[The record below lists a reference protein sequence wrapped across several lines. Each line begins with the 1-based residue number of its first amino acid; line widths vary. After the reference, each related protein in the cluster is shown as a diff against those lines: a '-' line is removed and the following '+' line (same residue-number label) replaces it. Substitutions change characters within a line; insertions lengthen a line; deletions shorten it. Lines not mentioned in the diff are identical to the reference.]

1 MAGEDS
7 RSGRYSRP
15 AVKVLI
21 LAPFDATELER
32 LREVAEVVH
41 ESWVDER
48 RMHSPDELAGRVV
61 AGGFDAVVVE
71 AEFVTRDVLEAAPG
85 LAVIASARG
94 KPVNVDLAAA
104 TELGRI
110 VLGTPGRNADSVA
123 DLCMGML
130 LDRVRH
136 ISAAARVVR
145 EGGWVVGLDA
155 DSLVPYIRF
164 RGVELAG
171 RRLGLLGFGAVARA
185 LAVRARAFGMRVQA
199 HDPFVD
205 PATLE
210 DQRVTPRTLDELLA
224 TSDVLSVHVER
235 TPETV
240 GMLTAERLRS
250 LPRGAI
256 LLNTARAQVLDQA
269 AIPPLIAE
277 GHLAAAALDVVAPEP
292 LPAGH
297 PLLID
302 DRILVLPHIGGATH
316 DVVRRHSEMI
326 REDLELLV
334 RDDRPRRCAN
344 PEVLDAVLR
353 PR

>member
-1 MAGEDS
+1 
-7 RSGRYSRP
+7 
-15 AVKVLI
+15 VKVLI
-21 LAPFDATELER
+21 LAPFDVAELER
-32 LREVAEVVH
+32 LRAVAEVVH

-48 RMHSPDELAGRVV
+48 RMHSPDELAERVV

-71 AEFVTRDVLEAAPG
+71 AEFVTRDVLEAAPA
-85 LAVIASARG
+85 LRVVASARG

-104 TELGRI
+104 TELGRV

-136 ISAAARVVR
+136 ISAAARLVR
-145 EGGWVVGLDA
+145 DGGWVIGLDD

-185 LAVRARAFGMRVQA
+185 LARRARAFGMEVQA

-205 PATLE
+205 AAVVHEYGVAPVE
-210 DQRVTPRTLDELLA
+210 LDALLA
-224 TSDVLSVHVER
+224 TSEVLSVHVER
-235 TPETV
+235 TPKTV
-240 GMLTAERLRS
+240 GMLSAERLRA

-256 LLNTARAQVLDQA
+256 LINTARAQVVDQD
-269 AIPPLIAE
+269 AIVTLVAE

-292 LPAGH
+292 LPVGH
-297 PLLID
+297 PLLGD

-316 DVVRRHSEMI
+316 DVVRRHSQMI
-326 REDLELLV
+326 REDLELLI
-334 RDDRPRRCAN
+334 RGERPLRCAN

-353 PR
+353 AR

>member
-1 MAGEDS
+1 
-7 RSGRYSRP
+7 
-15 AVKVLI
+15 VKVLI
-21 LAPFDATELER
+21 LAPFDAAELER
-32 LREVAEVVH
+32 LRAVAEVVH

-48 RMHSPDELAGRVV
+48 RMHSPDELAERVV

-71 AEFVTRDVLEAAPG
+71 AEFVTRDVLHAAPG
-85 LAVIASARG
+85 LRVVASARG

-104 TELGRI
+104 TELGRV

-136 ISAAARVVR
+136 ISAAARLVR
-145 EGGWVVGLDA
+145 DGGWVVGLDD

-164 RGVELAG
+164 RGMELAG

-185 LAVRARAFGMRVQA
+185 LAHRARAFGMEVQA

-205 PATLE
+205 AAVVHQHGVAPVE
-210 DQRVTPRTLDELLA
+210 LDALLA
-224 TSDVLSVHVER
+224 TSEVLSVHVER
-235 TPETV
+235 TPQTV
-240 GMLTAERLRS
+240 GMLTAERLGA

-256 LLNTARAQVLDQA
+256 LINTARAQVVDQD
-269 AIPPLIAE
+269 AIVALVAE

-297 PLLID
+297 ALLGD
-302 DRILVLPHIGGATH
+302 DRILVLPHIGGAT
-316 DVVRRHSEMI
+316 DGVVRRHSQMI
-326 REDLELLV
+326 REDLELLF
-334 RDDRPRRCAN
+334 RGERPLRCAN
-344 PEVLDAVLR
+344 PDVLDAVLR
-353 PR
+353 PG

>member
-1 MAGEDS
+1 
-7 RSGRYSRP
+7 
-15 AVKVLI
+15 VKVLI
-21 LAPFDATELER
+21 LAPFDAAELER
-32 LREVAEVVH
+32 LRAVAEVVH

-48 RMHSPDELAGRVV
+48 RMHSPDELAERVV

-85 LAVIASARG
+85 LRVVASARG

-104 TELGRI
+104 TELGRV

-136 ISAAARVVR
+136 ISAAARLVR
-145 EGGWVVGLDA
+145 DGGWAVGLDD

-164 RGVELAG
+164 RGMELAG

-185 LAVRARAFGMRVQA
+185 LARRARAFGMEVQA

-205 PATLE
+205 AAVMEAHGVVPLE
-210 DQRVTPRTLDELLA
+210 LDALLA
-224 TSDVLSVHVER
+224 TSEVLSVHVER
-235 TPETV
+235 TPQTV
-240 GMLTAERLRS
+240 GMLSAERLRA
-250 LPRGAI
+250 LPRGAVLI
-256 LLNTARAQVLDQA
+256 NTARAQVVDQD
-269 AIPPLIAE
+269 AIVALVAE

-292 LPAGH
+292 LPAAH
-297 PLLID
+297 PLLGD

-326 REDLELLV
+326 REDLELLI
-334 RDDRPRRCAN
+334 RGERPLRCAN
-344 PEVLDAVLR
+344 PEVLDAVFR

>member
-7 RSGRYSRP
+7 RSERYSRP

-21 LAPFDATELER
+21 LAPFDAAELGR

-41 ESWVDER
+41 ESWVDQR
-48 RMHSPDELAGRVV
+48 RMHSPDELAERVV

-71 AEFVTRDVLEAAPG
+71 AEFVTRDVLVAAPG
-85 LAVIASARG
+85 LGVVASARG
-94 KPVNVDLAAA
+94 KPVNVDVAAA
-104 TELGRI
+104 TELGRL

-136 ISAAARVVR
+136 ISAAARLVR
-145 EGGWVVGLDA
+145 EGGWVVGLDD

-171 RRLGLLGFGAVARA
+171 LRLGLLGFGAVARA
-185 LAVRARAFGMRVQA
+185 VGRRALAFGMHVRA
-199 HDPFVD
+199 HDPYVD
-205 PATLE
+205 AGVLT
-210 DQRVTPRTLDELLA
+210 DHGVAGADLDELLA

-235 TPETV
+235 TAETL
-240 GMLTAERLRS
+240 GILSEERLRT

-256 LLNTARAQVLDQA
+256 LLNSARAQVVDQE
-269 AIPPLIAE
+269 AIVTLVRQ

-297 PLLID
+297 PLLGD

-316 DVVRRHSEMI
+316 DVVRRHSAMI
-326 REDLELLV
+326 RQDLELLI
-334 RDDRPRRCAN
+334 RGERPLRCAN
-344 PEVLDAVLR
+344 PEVLR

>member
-1 MAGEDS
+1 
-7 RSGRYSRP
+7 
-15 AVKVLI
+15 VKVLI
-21 LAPFDATELER
+21 LAPFDTVELVR
-32 LREVAEVVH
+32 LRGAAEVVH
-41 ESWVDER
+41 ESWVEQR
-48 RMHSPDELAGRVV
+48 RMHSPDELAERVV

-85 LAVIASARG
+85 LAVVASARG

-130 LDRVRH
+130 LDRARH
-136 ISAAARVVR
+136 ISAAARLVR
-145 EGGWVVGLDA
+145 EGGWVVGLED
-155 DSLVPYIRF
+155 DSLVPYLRF

-171 RRLGLLGFGAVARA
+171 RTLGLLGFGAVARA
-185 LAVRARAFGMRVQA
+185 LARRAVGFGMRVLA

-205 PATLE
+205 AAVIEEHGAAPATL
-210 DQRVTPRTLDELLA
+210 DDLLA
-224 TSDVLSVHVER
+224 ASEVLSVHVER
-235 TPETV
+235 TPQTV
-240 GMLTAERLRS
+240 GLLSADRLRQ
-250 LPRGAI
+250 LPRGAV
-256 LLNTARAQVLDQA
+256 LLNTARAQVVDQD
-269 AIPPLIAE
+269 AIVALIAE
-277 GHLAAAALDVVAPEP
+277 GHLGAAALDVVAPEP

-297 PLLID
+297 PLLGD

-326 REDLELLV
+326 REDLERLV
-334 RDDRPRRCAN
+334 RGERPLRCAN
-344 PEVLDAVLR
+344 PEVLDAARR

>member
-1 MAGEDS
+1 M
-7 RSGRYSRP
+7 
-15 AVKVLI
+15 KILI
-21 LAPFDATELER
+21 LAPFDAAELER
-32 LREVAEVVH
+32 LRAIAEVVH

-48 RMHSPDELAGRVV
+48 RMHSPDELAERVV

-71 AEFVTRDVLEAAPG
+71 AEFVTRDVLEAAPS
-85 LAVIASARG
+85 LRVVASARG

-104 TELGRI
+104 TELGRV

-136 ISAAARVVR
+136 ISAAARLVR
-145 EGGWVVGLDA
+145 DGGWVVGLDD

-171 RRLGLLGFGAVARA
+171 RCLGLLGFGAVARA
-185 LAVRARAFGMRVQA
+185 LSSRARAFGMEVQA

-205 PATLE
+205 AAVMAAHGVVPV
-210 DQRVTPRTLDELLA
+210 QLDALLA
-224 TSDVLSVHVER
+224 TSEVLSVHVER
-235 TPETV
+235 TPQTV
-240 GMLTAERLRS
+240 GMLSAERLRA

-256 LLNTARAQVLDQA
+256 LINTARAQVVDQD
-269 AIPPLIAE
+269 AIVALVAE

-292 LPAGH
+292 LPAAH
-297 PLLID
+297 PLLGD

-326 REDLELLV
+326 REDLELLI
-334 RDDRPRRCAN
+334 RGERPLRCAN

>member
-1 MAGEDS
+1 M
-7 RSGRYSRP
+7 
-15 AVKVLI
+15 KVLI
-21 LAPFDATELER
+21 LAPFDAAELER
-32 LREVAEVVH
+32 LRAVAEVVH

-48 RMHSPDELAGRVV
+48 RMHSPDELAERVV

-85 LAVIASARG
+85 LRVVASARG

-104 TELGRI
+104 TELGRV

-136 ISAAARVVR
+136 ISAAARLVR
-145 EGGWVVGLDA
+145 DGGWVIGLDD

-185 LAVRARAFGMRVQA
+185 LARRARAFGMEVQA

-205 PATLE
+205 AAVMEAHGVVPVE
-210 DQRVTPRTLDELLA
+210 LDALLA
-224 TSDVLSVHVER
+224 TSEVLSVHVER
-235 TPETV
+235 TPQTV
-240 GMLTAERLRS
+240 GMLSAERLRA

-256 LLNTARAQVLDQA
+256 LINTARAQVVDQD
-269 AIPPLIAE
+269 AIVALVAE

-292 LPAGH
+292 LPAAH
-297 PLLID
+297 PLLGD

-326 REDLELLV
+326 REDLELLI
-334 RDDRPRRCAN
+334 RGERPLRCAN

-353 PR
+353 AR

>member
-1 MAGEDS
+1 MN
-7 RSGRYSRP
+7 
-15 AVKVLI
+15 VLI
-21 LAPFDATELER
+21 LAPFDAAELER
-32 LREVAEVVH
+32 LRAVAAAVH

-48 RMHSPDELAGRVV
+48 RMLSPDELAERVV

-85 LAVIASARG
+85 LRVVASARG

-104 TELGRI
+104 TELGRV
-110 VLGTPGRNADSVA
+110 VLGTPGRNAESVA

-136 ISAAARVVR
+136 ISAAARLVR
-145 EGGWVVGLDA
+145 DGQWVIGLED

-164 RGVELAG
+164 RGVELASL
-171 RRLGLLGFGAVARA
+171 RLGLLGFGAVARA
-185 LAVRARAFGMRVQA
+185 LARRAAAFGMRVAA
-199 HDPFVD
+199 HDPYVD
-205 PATLE
+205 AAVLE
-210 DQRVTPRTLDELLA
+210 EHGVTPRSLDGLLA

-235 TPETV
+235 TPQTV
-240 GMLTAERLRS
+240 GLLDAERLRA

-256 LLNTARAQVLDQA
+256 LLNTARAQVVDQDA
-269 AIPPLIAE
+269 VVRLVAE

-297 PLLID
+297 PLLGD
-302 DRILVLPHIGGATH
+302 ERILVLPHIGGATH
-316 DVVRRHSEMI
+316 DVVRRHSAMV
-326 REDLELLV
+326 REDLERLL
-334 RDDRPRRCAN
+334 RGERPLRCAN
-344 PEVLDAVLR
+344 PEVLDAVLP

>member
-1 MAGEDS
+1 
-7 RSGRYSRP
+7 
-15 AVKVLI
+15 VKVLI
-21 LAPFDATELER
+21 LAPFDAAELER
-32 LREVAEVVH
+32 LRAVAEVVH

-48 RMHSPDELAGRVV
+48 RMHSPDELAERVV

-85 LAVIASARG
+85 LRVVASARG

-104 TELGRI
+104 TELGRV

-136 ISAAARVVR
+136 ISAAARLVR
-145 EGGWVVGLDA
+145 DGGWAVGLDD

-185 LAVRARAFGMRVQA
+185 LTCRARAFGMEVQA

-205 PATLE
+205 AAVLE
-210 DQRVTPRTLDELLA
+210 EHGVAPVELDALLA

-235 TPETV
+235 TPQTV
-240 GMLTAERLRS
+240 GMLSADRLRA

-256 LLNTARAQVLDQA
+256 LINTARAQVVDQD
-269 AIPPLIAE
+269 AIVALVAE

-292 LPAGH
+292 LPGGH
-297 PLLID
+297 PLLAD

-326 REDLELLV
+326 REDLELLI
-334 RDDRPRRCAN
+334 RGERPLRCAN

-353 PR
+353 AR

>member
-1 MAGEDS
+1 
-7 RSGRYSRP
+7 
-15 AVKVLI
+15 VKVLI
-21 LAPFDATELER
+21 LAPFDAGELER
-32 LREVAEVVH
+32 LQAVAEVVH
-41 ESWVDER
+41 ESWVDTR
-48 RMHSPDELAGRVV
+48 RMHSPDELAERVV

-71 AEFVTRDVLEAAPG
+71 AEFVTRDVLEAAPS
-85 LAVIASARG
+85 LRVIASARG

-104 TELGRI
+104 TELGRV
-110 VLGTPGRNADSVA
+110 VLGTPGRNAESVA

-136 ISAAARVVR
+136 ICAAARLVR
-145 EGGWVVGLDA
+145 EGGWVVGLDD

-185 LAVRARAFGMRVQA
+185 LARRALAFGMRVQA

-205 PATLE
+205 PG
-210 DQRVTPRTLDELLA
+210 DFVHHHVTARSLDELLA
-224 TSDVLSVHVER
+224 TSEVLSVHVER
-235 TPETV
+235 TPQTV
-240 GMLTAERLRS
+240 GMLSAERLRA

-256 LLNTARAQVLDQA
+256 LLNTARAQVVDQD
-269 AIPPLIAE
+269 AIVALVRE

-292 LPAGH
+292 IPAGH
-297 PLLID
+297 ALLGD

-316 DVVRRHSEMI
+316 DVVRRHSEMV
-326 REDLELLV
+326 REDLELVL
-334 RDDRPRRCAN
+334 RGERPLRCAN

>member
-1 MAGEDS
+1 
-7 RSGRYSRP
+7 
-15 AVKVLI
+15 VKVLI
-21 LAPFDATELER
+21 LAPFDAAELER
-32 LREVAEVVH
+32 LRAVVEVVH

-48 RMHSPDELAGRVV
+48 RMHSPDELAERIA

-85 LAVIASARG
+85 LRLVASARG

-104 TELGRI
+104 TELGRV
-110 VLGTPGRNADSVA
+110 VLGTPGRNAESVA

-136 ISAAARVVR
+136 ISAAARLVR
-145 EGGWVVGLDA
+145 EGRWAVGLED

-164 RGVELAG
+164 RGVELG
-171 RRLGLLGFGAVARA
+171 SLRLGLLGFGAVARA
-185 LAVRARAFGMRVQA
+185 VARRALAFGMAVQA
-199 HDPFVD
+199 YDPYVE
-205 PATLE
+205 PAAVE
-210 DQRVTPRTLDELLA
+210 EHRVTPRTLDALLA

-235 TPETV
+235 TPQTV
-240 GMLTAERLRS
+240 GMLDAGRLRA

-256 LLNTARAQVLDQA
+256 LLNTARAQVVDQD
-269 AIPPLIAE
+269 AIVELVRE

-297 PLLID
+297 PLLGD

-316 DVVRRHSEMI
+316 DVVRRHSAMV
-326 REDLELLV
+326 REDIERLL
-334 RDDRPRRCAN
+334 RGERPLRCAN

-353 PR
+353 SR

>member
-1 MAGEDS
+1 M
-7 RSGRYSRP
+7 
-15 AVKVLI
+15 KVLI
-21 LAPFDATELER
+21 LAPFDAAELER
-32 LREVAEVVH
+32 LRAVAEVVH

-71 AEFVTRDVLEAAPG
+71 AEFVTRDVLEATPG
-85 LAVIASARG
+85 LRVVASARG

-104 TELGRI
+104 TELGRVI
-110 VLGTPGRNADSVA
+110 LGTPGRNADSVA

-136 ISAAARVVR
+136 ISAAARLVR
-145 EGGWVVGLDA
+145 EGGWVVGLDD

-185 LAVRARAFGMRVQA
+185 LAGRARAFGMEVQA

-205 PATLE
+205 AAVMEAHGVVPVE
-210 DQRVTPRTLDELLA
+210 LDALLA
-224 TSDVLSVHVER
+224 TSEVLSVHVER
-235 TPETV
+235 TSQTV
-240 GMLTAERLRS
+240 GMLSAERLRA

-256 LLNTARAQVLDQA
+256 LINTARAQVVDQD
-269 AIPPLIAE
+269 AIVALVAE

-297 PLLID
+297 PLLGD
-302 DRILVLPHIGGATH
+302 DRLLVLPHIGGATVG
-316 DVVRRHSEMI
+316 VVRRHSEMI
-326 REDLELLV
+326 REDLELLI
-334 RDDRPRRCAN
+334 RGERPLRCAN